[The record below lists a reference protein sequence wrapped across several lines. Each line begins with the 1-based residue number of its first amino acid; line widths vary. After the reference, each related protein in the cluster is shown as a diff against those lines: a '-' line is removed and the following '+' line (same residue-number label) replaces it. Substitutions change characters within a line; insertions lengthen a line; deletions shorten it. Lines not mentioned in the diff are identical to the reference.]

1 MEIRKNFQFRFR
13 FHFDARCL
21 WAQCVRKALCA
32 ILIDLFENS
41 VEMVVIS
48 ALFKIIEMNS
58 SEWKPVFKSTEW
70 NKKKCKI
77 NQQSRKFKVFAAL
90 FSEFYF
96 HRRQVEMLLLL
107 SGIQMC
113 TLTSKREF
121 KSAAHTHIVTD
132 NITLA
137 WIRLHFS
144 YSSLCTIDRIC
155 GGLYTVCMC
164 IYRLYICMR
173 M

>member
-13 FHFDARCL
+13 FLFDARCL
-21 WAQCVRKALCA
+21 WAQCAKSPLCNPDRFIWKFCGNGCNFSPFQNNRNEFVRMKTH
-32 ILIDLFENS
+32 
-41 VEMVVIS
+41 
-48 ALFKIIEMNS
+48 
-58 SEWKPVFKSTEW
+58 FKSTEW

-77 NQQSRKFKVFAAL
+77 NQQSRKFKEFAAL
-90 FSEFYF
+90 FYEFYF